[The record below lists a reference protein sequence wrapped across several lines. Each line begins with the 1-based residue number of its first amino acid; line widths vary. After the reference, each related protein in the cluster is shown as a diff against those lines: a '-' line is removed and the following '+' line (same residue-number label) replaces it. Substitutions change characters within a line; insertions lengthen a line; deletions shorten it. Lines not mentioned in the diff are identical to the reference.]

1 MGKDFKYNFVALWTC
16 VIACCAWSYALDLR
30 YYRFT
35 YTSWDLPLYA
45 NLMWN
50 LCHGHLSTSLFG
62 GNFLIDH
69 FNVIAFVLV
78 PFYYFFQSAL
88 TMLYFKL
95 IAFFIGAYI
104 FYLLTAKRLGGP
116 WGLAF
121 MLAYIFYPA
130 NVTMIFFEFNFEN
143 LALPMIFLIFY
154 FFEEKKYLSFMVT
167 CFLLT
172 MTKENMPLIVSMFG
186 IYGLMMRKEDRLRWG
201 LYPLLLGLAM
211 FVGEV
216 FVLIPWFRQGLGSGN
231 IHLSVYSKLGA
242 SPWGIVR
249 TFIFKEPEVFKL
261 LFSSRNLE
269 FLSQLFGPMVGTAL
283 LAPQVLFIA
292 VPLFLQNLLSKFPG
306 QQDINYFYASTMAV
320 FIFMATIDFLG
331 RIKVKI
337 KEYFIFFLIG
347 LLFLFDLSYFHRW
360 CQRIEPFEEKQAVSQ
375 YFLSQ
380 IPPDA
385 KVICSYQFL
394 YMLAQRKDL
403 YVLFVKEG
411 KFSHQK
417 VTVPD
422 TVDYM
427 AVDFQ
432 NRLDNRD
439 IAERALLQGQ
449 WTVQAAADDVVLLR
463 KNGVRGKM
471 LIEKGKAVL
480 SGAKPLPRP
489 MTVGDALKMEG
500 LDVPISLKFGQRIM
514 RIVFYWEAL
523 KDNLNY
529 SLPKIYLNIIQGNRT
544 FFIKGKDPFYM
555 LPVKKGEHYKEV
567 YYYLIPQLSPG
578 QYLVIISSMPSTKK
592 NSRQTL
598 RSNICVNNISVLS
611 N

>member
-1 MGKDFKYNFVALWTC
+1 MGKSLKYNYAALWIC
-16 VIACCAWSYALDLR
+16 ALACCAWSYALDLR

-45 NLMWN
+45 NLMWD

-69 FNVIAFVLV
+69 FNGIAFVLV

-95 IAFFIGAYI
+95 FAFFIGAYI
-104 FYLLTAKRLGGP
+104 FYLLTAKRLGGS

-130 NVTMIFFEFNFEN
+130 NVGMIFFEFNFEN
-143 LALPMIFLIFY
+143 LALPMIFLLFY
-154 FFEEKKYLSFMVT
+154 FFEEKKYLNFMVT

-172 MTKENMPLIVSMFG
+172 MTKENIPLIVFMFG
-186 IYGLMMRKEDRLRWG
+186 IYGLIMRREDWLRWG
-201 LYPLLLGLAM
+201 LYPLLFGGTV
-211 FVGEV
+211 FIGEV
-216 FVLIPWFRQGLGSGN
+216 FVFIPWFRRGFAEAN
-231 IHLSVYSKLGA
+231 IHLGMYSKLGY
-242 SPWGIVR
+242 SLGDIVH
-249 TFIFKEPEVFKL
+249 TFIFKEGVVLQL
-261 LFSSRNLE
+261 LFNSHNLE

-283 LAPQVLFIA
+283 LAPQILFIA
-292 VPLFLQNLLSKFPG
+292 TPLFLQNLLSKFPG

-331 RIKVKI
+331 RIKVKV

-347 LLFLFDLSYFHRW
+347 LIFLFDLSYLPRW
-360 CQRIEPFEEKQAVSQ
+360 CQRIEPFGEKQAVSQ

-403 YVLFVKEG
+403 YVLFLKEG
-411 KFSHQK
+411 KFTHLK
-417 VTVPD
+417 ETIPD

-427 AVDFQ
+427 AVDF
-432 NRLDNRD
+432 NSRLDNRD
-439 IAERALLQGQ
+439 IAEQALVQGQ

-471 LIEKGKAVL
+471 LIEQGKTLL
-480 SGAKPLPRP
+480 SGAKPLQRP
-489 MTVGDALKMEG
+489 MMVGDTLKMEG
-500 LDVPISLKFGQRIM
+500 LDVPNSLKFGQRIM

-523 KDNLNY
+523 QDDNNT
-529 SLPKIYLNIIQGNRT
+529 SLPKIFLNIIQGNRT
-544 FFIKGKDPFYM
+544 FYIKAKAPFYRLPFEKGK
-555 LPVKKGEHYKEV
+555 HYKEV

-578 QYLVIISSMPSTKK
+578 PYMVIISSMPSTKQ